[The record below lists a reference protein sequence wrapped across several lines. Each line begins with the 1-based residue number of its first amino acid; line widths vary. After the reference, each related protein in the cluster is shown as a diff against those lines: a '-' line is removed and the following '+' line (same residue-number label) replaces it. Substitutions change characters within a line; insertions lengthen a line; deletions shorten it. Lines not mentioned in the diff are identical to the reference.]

1 MRHNKY
7 MSTLTLTLCVLFSL
21 VLASAYFHFIIE
33 RTYEV
38 SKQVP
43 CDPKTDSCFVSDCE
57 ANDSTCDSTRTYK
70 KIVAPAKYA
79 GLDYEKFICEA
90 GNLHCKIITCS
101 PETVEDGEKCFQ

>member
-1 MRHNKY
+1 
-7 MSTLTLTLCVLFSL
+7 MSVFALTIYTVFLLIFV
-21 VLASAYFHFIIE
+21 SAYFHFIIE

-57 ANDSTCDSTRTYK
+57 ANDSTCDPTATYK
-70 KIVAPAKYA
+70 KIVASSKYA
-79 GLDYEKFICEA
+79 GSDFEQFACEA
-90 GNLHCKIITCS
+90 SNPHCKIITCS